1 MKSGRFGYSSELVAP
16 GNIRSMKN
24 RRDRQQPQRREVVSA
39 GRPARI
45 DLIAMQESVLTPPA
59 SP

>member
-1 MKSGRFGYSSELVAP
+1 MTSGRFGYSSELVAP

-24 RRDRQQPQRREVVSA
+24 QRDRQHPQRREVVFA
-39 GRPARI
+39 GRPVRT
-45 DLIAMQESVLTPPA
+45 DLLAMPKSALTLPA